1 MRTDANI
8 EAINIIMDKL
18 LSTAPESC
26 IFPLYG
32 FMTSHAEPNRL
43 VGQLQNFP
51 IFMFSRQIPFDFRLL
66 HMSKCVIGLSHSF
79 NSGLGLLTL
88 HVF

>member
-43 VGQLQNFP
+43 VGQLKILKTFLRCELL
-51 IFMFSRQIPFDFRLL
+51 IF
-66 HMSKCVIGLSHSF
+66 
-79 NSGLGLLTL
+79 
-88 HVF
+88 